1 MQYVGR
7 FAPTPSGPLH
17 FGSLVTALASW
28 LDARSHQG
36 LWLLRMEDLDPP
48 REMPGAA
55 DQILQTLEGL
65 GLIWD
70 GSVLYQSQRSAAY
83 SAALEDLQ
91 HLGLAYPCSCTRKE
105 LAGQLTYP
113 GYCRLSPRHPE
124 RPLAWRFAVN
134 PELTA
139 EWMDGVQGQQ
149 AWPLKQAGD
158 VVIKRKDGL
167 WAYQLAV
174 LVDDLEQGITH
185 VVRGIDL
192 LDSTPWQINLL
203 DSLQPGA
210 ARFHYS
216 HLPVIVNSSGQKLS
230 KQNHAPAISSQQATE
245 LLYRA
250 LLALNQPVEPAW
262 AKASPEQLLDLAV
275 DHWQLNRVP
284 RVAYLQ
290 EESIRTCTST
300 D

>member
-36 LWLLRMEDLDPP
+36 KWLVRIEDLDSP
-48 REMPGAA
+48 REMPGAS
-55 DQILQTLEGL
+55 DRILQNLEDL
-65 GLIWD
+65 GLTWD
-70 GSVLYQSQRSAAY
+70 GPVIYQSQRSEAY

-91 HLGLAYPCSCTRKE
+91 NQGHAFPCSCTRKE
-105 LAGQLTYP
+105 LAGVTPYP
-113 GYCRLSPRHPE
+113 GYCRQTPRHPE

-134 PELTA
+134 PELIA
-139 EWMDGVQGQQ
+139 EWLDGVQGKQS
-149 AWPLKQAGD
+149 WPLQQAGD
-158 VVIKRKDGL
+158 VVIKRKDGF

-174 LVDDLEQGITH
+174 LVDDLEQDITH

-203 DSLQPGA
+203 NCLKPDAGP
-210 ARFHYS
+210 FHYS
-216 HLPVIVNSSGQKLS
+216 HLPVIVNAAGQKLS
-230 KQNHAPAISSQQATE
+230 KQNLAPAIETRNASD

-250 LLALNQPVEPAW
+250 LLALNQPVLKDWREEKP
-262 AKASPEQLLDLAV
+262 QDLLNLAV
-275 DHWQLNRVP
+275 SQWQLSRVP
-284 RVAYLQ
+284 AVTCLQ
-290 EESIRTCTST
+290 EESIPTCTST